1 MFSFQNLVKLST
13 KRTFVF
19 SSLKK
24 QHLQIVNKPLN
35 TFFWNKKGN
44 DNEAMKKF
52 KEMNKDFKN
61 VKQAQR
67 FTINRDKV
75 KTYLS
80 DEERKKQEKILKN
93 VFEEYIT
100 TYKFDTKFDEIKF
113 IALLAAISY
122 TYENSF
128 ILNDPRFQELIK
140 ETASNIRDFK
150 IMRNL
155 IQFLSFCSTYG
166 NVQDPII
173 WENFNSVIRNYSK
186 NFSFEDKI
194 TILSSIN
201 EANASELEEFFELFE
216 NDFIK
221 SFTTEKGTTDYN
233 RLYRTLALYRSQN
246 KGNEIFH

>member
-1 MFSFQNLVKLST
+1 MFSFQNLLKLST

-166 NVQDPII
+166 NVQDPLI